1 MSSNLEEEYSDEDIS
16 VVETVEVIDK
26 DREDIDINIFNQE
39 YDKIKTDYK
48 TKPFLTKYERTRVL
62 SERTQQLANGS
73 ISFLKNPE
81 AYHNIYEIAIQELR
95 QKKIPFIIKRS
106 FSSNNFELWK
116 LEDLLII

>member
-39 YDKIKTDYK
+39 YEKIKTDYK

>member
-39 YDKIKTDYK
+39 YEKIKTDYK

-95 QKKIPFIIKRS
+95 QKKKSEIH
-106 FSSNNFELWK
+106 
-116 LEDLLII
+116 LLSLLLKQNQNGSKVA

>member
-39 YDKIKTDYK
+39 YEKIKTDYK

-106 FSSNNFELWK
+106 ISSNNFELWK

>member
-16 VVETVEVIDK
+16 VVETFEVIDK

-39 YDKIKTDYK
+39 YEKIKTDYK